1 MCLNELL
8 FASLYPD
15 IIHQYNIGHNTMIG
29 KLIFDDPIDPME
41 NKFNNDIF
49 NRSRWFIEDLVSGDY
64 LDFCQRY
71 MGLPSYEFM
80 VDMIRTYFTEVENP
94 GRGLRYVD
102 PSTGRKELYQL
113 VDNSKKRVLYELV
126 DNSKPYR
133 VEPIVALD
141 RRPKDE

>member
-1 MCLNELL
+1 
-8 FASLYPD
+8 
-15 IIHQYNIGHNTMIG
+15 
-29 KLIFDDPIDPME
+29 
-41 NKFNNDIF
+41 
-49 NRSRWFIEDLVSGDY
+49 
-64 LDFCQRY
+64 
-71 MGLPSYEFM
+71 MGLPSYESM
-80 VDMIRTYFTEVENP
+80 VDMIRTYFTEIENP